1 MLEALGNLGDFLG
14 GIAVIITIV
23 YLAVQ
28 VRQNTAALRA
38 QSRQEI
44 VESYRSFNRPFISDA
59 TVAPI
64 WHEGLRSFPNQEEPG
79 RSRFVALLVD
89 QILHFQAALALHESA
104 SLDDETF
111 RAYRDHCAALLATP
125 GGEAFWTQAH
135 NAYPSHMVASLQHR
149 IAQGDLPDLLSLFSM
164 EAG

>member
-1 MLEALGNLGDFLG
+1 MLDALGNLGDFLG

-28 VRQNTAALRA
+28 VRQNTAALRV

-64 WHEGLRSFPNQEEPG
+64 WDQGLRSFPNQDEPD

-89 QILHFQAALALHESA
+89 QILHFQAALALHESR

-111 RAYRDHCAALLATP
+111 RAYRDHCAALLSTP
-125 GGEAFWTQAH
+125 GGAAFWTQAH
-135 NAYPSHMVASLQHR
+135 ASYPSHMVASLQHR
-149 IAQGDLPDLLSLFSM
+149 IAQGDLPALLSVFSM
-164 EAG
+164 EA